1 MDREIRVLFVGGDG
15 RGSTAASLATADDR
29 FAVVTESRSG
39 DALDRLAGDGPI
51 DCVVSAQVLPETDGL
66 AFLERVRDAHP
77 DLPVVLLA
85 ADGSESLASDAIAA
99 GVTDYVPRGDGA
111 IDRLADR
118 IPEAVARYRETRRA
132 STRERLIDAADA
144 GTFRAAPDGRILDA
158 DDELAGLS
166 GADSAADLV
175 GRSIGDLCP
184 ETVICDRLDDDETAF
199 SEEAVPFRTLDG
211 DERWAALTVCRTE
224 TPEGVRIEGLVR
236 DVTAR
241 RERDRDLRLFRE
253 AIEASGHSVYFTDR
267 DGTITYVNPAFE
279 ATTGYA
285 ASEAIG
291 QTPRILKSE
300 VHDRDF
306 YERLWDTILS
316 GDVWRN
322 EIVNK
327 TKSGRQYVVD
337 QTIAPV
343 EGDSGKIERFVAV
356 NADITQQ
363 KAREEQLDRSR
374 ERLRALFEHSPDA
387 VLVHT
392 LDGSIVDVN
401 RQAVESLGYGRQEL
415 LSMNVTEIEAHH
427 DPETLRKTWERVAA
441 GERVEA
447 TARHRRADGSTFPT
461 EVWLTKIELDEE
473 PRIVAFSR
481 DVTERHEYEEEL
493 QRQIDRLEQFATVV
507 SHDLRNPLNVATGRL
522 DLLREEVE
530 SDHLDVAVDALDRM
544 EELIEDLL
552 VLAREG
558 GQATDA
564 DAIDLAG
571 LAGDCWRTVST
582 AEATLDI
589 RTDERIRADRPR
601 LQQLLENLIRNAIE
615 HGGSDI
621 TLTVGDL
628 PGGFYVEDDGP
639 GIPPDEREHVFETGY
654 STAEEGTGLGLN
666 IVRQVAEAHG
676 WDVTITESGAGG
688 ARFEITGVETFEKT
702 AESDP
707 V

>member
-1 MDREIRVLFVGGDG
+1 MDREVRVLFVGGDG
-15 RGSTAASLATADDR
+15 RGSTAASLAAADDR
-29 FAVVTESRSG
+29 FAVVTEPRSG
-39 DALDRLAGDGPI
+39 DALDRLAGDGAI
-51 DCVVSAQVLPETDGL
+51 DCVVSAQDLPETDGL
-66 AFLERVRDAHP
+66 AFL
-77 DLPVVLLA
+77 
-85 ADGSESLASDAIAA
+85 
-99 GVTDYVPRGDGA
+99 
-111 IDRLADR
+111 
-118 IPEAVARYRETRRA
+118 
-132 STRERLIDAADA
+132 
-144 GTFRAAPDGRILDA
+144 
-158 DDELAGLS
+158 
-166 GADSAADLV
+166 
-175 GRSIGDLCP
+175 
-184 ETVICDRLDDDETAF
+184 
-199 SEEAVPFRTLDG
+199 
-211 DERWAALTVCRTE
+211 
-224 TPEGVRIEGLVR
+224 
-236 DVTAR
+236 
-241 RERDRDLRLFRE
+241 
-253 AIEASGHSVYFTDR
+253 
-267 DGTITYVNPAFE
+267 
-279 ATTGYA
+279 
-285 ASEAIG
+285 
-291 QTPRILKSE
+291 
-300 VHDRDF
+300 
-306 YERLWDTILS
+306 
-316 GDVWRN
+316 
-322 EIVNK
+322 
-327 TKSGRQYVVD
+327 
-337 QTIAPV
+337 
-343 EGDSGKIERFVAV
+343 
-356 NADITQQ
+356 
-363 KAREEQLDRSR
+363 
-374 ERLRALFEHSPDA
+374 
-387 VLVHT
+387 
-392 LDGSIVDVN
+392 
-401 RQAVESLGYGRQEL
+401 
-415 LSMNVTEIEAHH
+415 
-427 DPETLRKTWERVAA
+427 ERVAA

-473 PRIVAFSR
+473 HRIVAFSR
-481 DVTERHEYEEEL
+481 DVTERHEYEAEL

-522 DLLREEVE
+522 DLLREEVD

-564 DAIDLAG
+564 DAVDLAG

-615 HGGSDI
+615 HGGSDV

-707 V
+707 A